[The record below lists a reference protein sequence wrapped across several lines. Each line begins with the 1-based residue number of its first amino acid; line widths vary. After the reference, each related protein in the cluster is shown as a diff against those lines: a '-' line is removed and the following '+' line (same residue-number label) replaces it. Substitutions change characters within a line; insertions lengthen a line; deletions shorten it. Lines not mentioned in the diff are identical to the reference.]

1 MTYSVQLISQE
12 EKEELAERYGKQ
24 VLFEIKSDI
33 YGCCIKLLTGQ
44 SSAKSRWE
52 ENFYGAAYNIRSHGR
67 MYVIKDPELG
77 ENQVRYDPQSKTC
90 FLVNMDYYGW
100 IKSLALSLA
109 GDILEDEHA
118 IYSVHGACLDFSGKG
133 LCILGG
139 SGVGKTTHTY
149 GLLRDPKVRVVSD
162 DWFFVRI
169 FGQDLLGYGSEK
181 NFYIRAD
188 LADIWTEFSDLVKKA
203 SFDQKGRAV
212 VDLRWVI
219 GKGRILPLT
228 TLENLIILTRNQE
241 EKEMKR
247 ELEPSEALRALED
260 NGYFNPHLL
269 VRNDFKD
276 SIRRRFFAALLSR
289 TRIWQINTVGSP
301 DESQRLIRECLKD

>member
-109 GDILEDEHA
+109 GDILEDEHS

-269 VRNDFKD
+269 VENDFKD
-276 SIRRRFFAALLSR
+276 NIRRRFFAALLSR

>member
-1 MTYSVQLISQE
+1 
-12 EKEELAERYGKQ
+12 
-24 VLFEIKSDI
+24 
-33 YGCCIKLLTGQ
+33 
-44 SSAKSRWE
+44 
-52 ENFYGAAYNIRSHGR
+52 
-67 MYVIKDPELG
+67 
-77 ENQVRYDPQSKTC
+77 
-90 FLVNMDYYGW
+90 
-100 IKSLALSLA
+100 
-109 GDILEDEHA
+109 
-118 IYSVHGACLDFSGKG
+118 
-133 LCILGG
+133 
-139 SGVGKTTHTY
+139 
-149 GLLRDPKVRVVSD
+149 VVSD

-188 LADIWTEFSDLVKKA
+188 LADIWKEFSDLVKKA

-228 TLENLIILTRNQE
+228 TLENVILLTRNRQE
-241 EKEMKR
+241 REMKR

-276 SIRRRFFAALLSR
+276 NVRRRFFAALLSR
-289 TRIWQINTVGSP
+289 TGIWQINTVGSP
-301 DESQRLIRECLKD
+301 EDSQRLIRECLKG